1 MYINLTEADRIGS
14 NCSLS
19 GFLFPSVT
27 FSVFFSM
34 RFFPRTRN
42 NRGPIQGVLPYKE
55 RKKKGRETERKY
67 QEEETRK

>member
-1 MYINLTEADRIGS
+1 MDINLTEADRIGS

-34 RFFPRTRN
+34 RFSPHA
-42 NRGPIQGVLPYKE
+42 K
-55 RKKKGRETERKY
+55 
-67 QEEETRK
+67 